1 MKTLSAAFAAVLLM
15 HSIAQATQVKAGSA
29 EDQLFQRI
37 STEADVDKKVKSL
50 LEFERQFPRSKVLGD
65 LYMMLVE
72 TYRQRE
78 DRPKII
84 EFGEKTLKVDAD
96 NVTAMII
103 LARNYALEGN
113 NLDRA
118 VKLAERAVDRLGV
131 MKTKGSSSGR
141 YTPEQWKD
149 YLASTESSARSV
161 LEYTRSVKAYKD
173 RVKGFNEAETTV
185 R

>member
-1 MKTLSAAFAAVLLM
+1 MKTLAAFAAILLM

-29 EDQLFQRI
+29 EDQLLQRI
-37 STEADVDKKVKSL
+37 SAEADVDKKVKSL
-50 LEFERQFPRSKVLGD
+50 MEFEKQFPQSSVLGD
-65 LYMMLVE
+65 IYMMLVE
-72 TYRQRE
+72 VYRQKE
-78 DRPKII
+78 ERPKII
-84 EFGEKTLKVDAD
+84 EFGEKTLKVDAN

-118 VKLAERAVDRLGV
+118 VKLAERAADRVGV
-131 MKTKGSSSGR
+131 MKSDTSSGR

-149 YLASTESSARSV
+149 YLASTEASARSV

-173 RVKGFNEAETTV
+173 RVGESREAGANI